1 MESIVLIMRRK
12 PVATALRQRI
22 QDNARDLDLVISCVY
37 EYDQAPDLVRQDEG
51 TAALIE
57 VAEYGMFNLSYCL
70 KLCAVLRE
78 TTSRCRIL
86 LLCPEEE
93 EDIVAAALKAKQD
106 QLIDDYIFYDATL
119 DYMASKIL
127 TL

>member
-1 MESIVLIMRRK
+1 MQSIVLIMRRK

-22 QDNARDLDLVISCVY
+22 QDNARDLDLVIS
-37 EYDQAPDLVRQDEG
+37 YDQAPDLVRQDEG